1 MIAFSPALRLK
12 GQEDV
17 MSTKTLKISIV
28 AGTILGL
35 LGGLALAQQKSDLHS
50 EGPRIT
56 RYIVTDLG
64 PIGPPPAQPFAVS
77 DGGFVSGEVV
87 LAGGTGSV
95 SHAVIWKMRSMTD
108 ISTPGMGG
116 PNSATFGVNVWGQAV
131 GQADTSTLANGEDFC
146 GSTALGLTHSGNT
159 CVPFLFQEGAM
170 IALPL
175 LRDSAGA
182 SGNNGQAWQINTLG
196 VAAGSSENATAD
208 STCPG
213 LPSSAQVYEFKPVVW
228 FKLFPW
234 SHTVVQALPT
244 VAGDPDGVALAVN
257 ETGEAAGGTG
267 SCGPFNTITLT
278 NLVSLHAVLWQD
290 GKPIDLGN
298 LGGDGHFAGIYATGL
313 NNVHQVVGVSDT
325 AHDAAFHGF
334 LWQDGQ
340 MNDLQP
346 LAGDFYSYA
355 TAISDKGLV
364 LGLSIDANFNLRA
377 ALWENGKPTDL
388 NTLVPTN
395 TTLDLQTACSINRE
409 GQIIG
414 IALAKG
420 STSDY
425 HAYMATPIIGNADSD
440 SATTGVEGITKE
452 NSKTLQQWRFGLLAS
467 QRSRTE

>member
-1 MIAFSPALRLK
+1 
-12 GQEDV
+12 
-17 MSTKTLKISIV
+17 MSTKTLKVSIV
-28 AGTILGL
+28 AGCLFGL
-35 LGGLALAQQKSDLHS
+35 LGSLAFAQQKSDSHS
-50 EGPRIT
+50 QEAQLT

-77 DGGFVSGEVV
+77 DSGFVSGEVV
-87 LAGGTGSV
+87 LAGSTGNV

-108 ISTPGMGG
+108 ISSPGLGG

-131 GQADTSTLANGEDFC
+131 GQADTSTPANGEDFC

-170 IALPL
+170 TALPL
-175 LRDSAGA
+175 LSDGSGA
-182 SGNNGQAWQINTLG
+182 RGNNGQAWQVNRLG
-196 VAAGSSENATAD
+196 VTVGSSENTMAD

-228 FKLFPW
+228 FRLFPW
-234 SHTVVQALPT
+234 SKPVVQALPT

-257 ETGEAAGGTG
+257 ENGEAAGGTG
-267 SCGPFNTITLT
+267 SCGPFNTVTLT

-290 GKPIDLGN
+290 GKAVDLGN

-313 NNVHQVVGVSDT
+313 NSVRQVVGVSDT
-325 AHDAAFHGF
+325 ALDASFHGF
-334 LWQDGQ
+334 LWQDGR
-340 MNDLQP
+340 MSDLQP
-346 LAGDFYSYA
+346 LAGDSYSYA

-388 NTLVPTN
+388 NTLVPTD

-409 GQIIG
+409 GQITG

-420 STSDY
+420 TTSDF
-425 HAYMATPIIGNADSD
+425 HAYLATPILGNANSD
-440 SATTGVEGITKE
+440 SSTTGVEGITKE
-452 NSKTLQQWRFGLLAS
+452 NAKTLPQWRFGRLAS
-467 QRSRTE
+467 QRSLPE